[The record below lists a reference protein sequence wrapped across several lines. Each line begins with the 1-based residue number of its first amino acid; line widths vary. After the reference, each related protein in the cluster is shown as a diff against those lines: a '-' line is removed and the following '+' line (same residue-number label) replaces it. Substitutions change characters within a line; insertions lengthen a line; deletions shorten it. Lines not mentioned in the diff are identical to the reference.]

1 MKSPQRESL
10 CRDLHEEQGVETSVC
25 KPTEVVDITQGR
37 VEGCMKKKTLS
48 EPVDKITTQ
57 LQKKKERDYL

>member
-1 MKSPQRESL
+1 MKSPQKESL

-37 VEGCMKKKTLS
+37 VEGCIKKKKTKNPLRTS
-48 EPVDKITTQ
+48 
-57 LQKKKERDYL
+57 